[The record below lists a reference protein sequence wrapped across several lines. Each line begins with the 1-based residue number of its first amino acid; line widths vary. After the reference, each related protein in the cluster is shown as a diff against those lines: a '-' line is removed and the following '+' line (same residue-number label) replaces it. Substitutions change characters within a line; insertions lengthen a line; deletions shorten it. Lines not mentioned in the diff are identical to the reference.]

1 MYEYCLLRFS
11 GGKRAVRSSGVRLV
25 RSSISR
31 GAEVGGGAGAG
42 EEAAKHGLEEGV
54 EDDLGPAGL

>member
-11 GGKRAVRSSGVRLV
+11 GGKLVIRSGGVRLV
-25 RSSISR
+25 RSFGR

-54 EDDLGPAGL
+54 EDDLGAAGL